1 MTSTACATIVTYDG
15 RNVDDG
21 RIGYSYDIRKKFSL
35 HFIVIISIITT
46 LVAVQVRCNDLR
58 QRSSGATF
66 SVIIQI
72 FFKKMRVLGLLPATA
87 AGFVVVFLLAS
98 PVTGFVSPQ
107 TIDSIVHRTTTSL
120 RRKHDAVSSSSSS
133 LQASLVLSPSILS
146 VGSVAASS
154 SSTSSDVSVQ
164 KEQQTREQERDAL
177 IHQQG
182 GLFTVRTKY
191 GALNPYAVYYGTVS
205 ILLGLPWFL
214 ALTAYQLFALVTR
227 NKFDQN
233 RKIPVYMNQVWGTL
247 LLRLTRS
254 YPTMENRQVLVDF
267 YKEYVRYIVV
277 C

>member
-1 MTSTACATIVTYDG
+1 
-15 RNVDDG
+15 
-21 RIGYSYDIRKKFSL
+21 
-35 HFIVIISIITT
+35 
-46 LVAVQVRCNDLR
+46 
-58 QRSSGATF
+58 
-66 SVIIQI
+66 
-72 FFKKMRVLGLLPATA
+72 MRVLGLLPATA

-98 PVTGFVSPQ
+98 LVTGFVSPQ

-120 RRKHDAVSSSSSS
+120 RRKHDAVSYSSSS

-154 SSTSSDVSVQ
+154 SSSTSSDVVSVQ